1 MARDVVA
8 LIVLWGIVS
17 LLFMFRS
24 VSCVVDVGF
33 VDRQDRALVICF

>member
-24 VSCVVDVGF
+24 VSCVVDAGF
-33 VDRQDRALVICF
+33 VDGQDRALVICF